1 MIGARRRQE
10 PPGSSFS
17 STCTSASSNAR
28 WSEVSCASP
37 LNPTLLLPPTQSTSR
52 SVRRLLLPI
61 VPSAWLPVSPTSPR
75 AALRDLCLPRQE
87 PRPPAD
93 ILNRS
98 YLGSCS
104 PSLAKF
110 SRTTVSQHISTSTS
124 TTTLPS
130 STVYPGTFLHPTMTY
145 LTVNGLRSHHHHHHN
160 CRHTR

>member
-1 MIGARRRQE
+1 MIGARRRRD
-10 PPGSSFS
+10 PNRASFS

-28 WSEVSCASP
+28 WSDVSFSP
-37 LNPTLLLPPTQSTSR
+37 PSDRGLSPSQRPTDQSS
-52 SVRRLLLPI
+52 RRLMLPI
-61 VPSAWLPVSPTSPR
+61 VPDAWAPVSPTLSPR
-75 AALRDLCLPRQE
+75 SAVRELCLPRQE

-110 SRTTVSQHISTSTS
+110 SRTTMCQHVSTSTS

-130 STVYPGTFLHPTMTY
+130 ANFQTGAFLHPTMTH
-145 LTVNGLRSHHHHHHN
+145 LTVNGLKPHHHS
-160 CRHTR
+160 RHTR